1 MNPEIHPRM
10 MAKLIALSRARPT
23 MTDQELEDGS
33 RLAAKSG
40 MRHLDGLIK
49 VRDLGQPARARPL
62 PPPYSTNGEYR
73 QREAHEKTGSV
84 PNGTSVTTGA
94 GGDWPKSEMRALSL
108 SRILLA
114 GLSLALLQ
122 PLRAAP
128 GQVTFTL
135 SAGTV
140 GAFDFDVVTLAV
152 TQPDAPNSFTD
163 AVVTGKFARES
174 DAPFNKLDGFCDA
187 TCGSVFCV
195 RLMPKA
201 AGHHSFSGRYR
212 EADFERA
219 REATGMMGSSPL
231 SISCEQCGHVSRR
244 TLEDIAAGLALG
256 KRFNALHGHATNG
269 REVLAAAA
277 SDSVAATIV
286 QSAGEALESQA
297 ALLINMLDPEV
308 VGIGGGLGLSDG
320 PYWDH
325 FIASS
330 RRHVWSELHRDLPIL
345 QAATGVNAGW
355 IGAAAKGWR
364 EFPNG
369 SNQPQTLESKP

>member
-10 MAKLIALSRARPT
+10 MAKMIALSRPRPT
-23 MTDQELEDGS
+23 MTDQELEDGC

-40 MRHLDGLIK
+40 VRDPDGLIK
-49 VRDLGQPARARPL
+49 VRDLRQPARARPL
-62 PPPYSTNGEYR
+62 PPPCSANSEYR

-84 PNGTSVTTGA
+84 PNGASGTTGA
-94 GGDWPKSEMRALSL
+94 GGDWTKSDMRALSL

-174 DAPFNKLDGFCDA
+174 DAPFNKLDGSCDA

-201 AGHHSFSGRYR
+201 AGRHSFSGRYR

-219 REATGMMGSSPL
+219 RARSNRHDGKQSAEHSLRAMR
-231 SISCEQCGHVSRR
+231 SCQPAHAGGHCRR
-244 TLEDIAAGLALG
+244 AG
-256 KRFNALHGHATNG
+256 
-269 REVLAAAA
+269 
-277 SDSVAATIV
+277 
-286 QSAGEALESQA
+286 AGEAVQR
-297 ALLINMLDPEV
+297 
-308 VGIGGGLGLSDG
+308 
-320 PYWDH
+320 
-325 FIASS
+325 ASWPCDERPRS
-330 RRHVWSELHRDLPIL
+330 ARRCHRWQFGCDKDCP
-345 QAATGVNAGW
+345 
-355 IGAAAKGWR
+355 KR
-364 EFPNG
+364 R
-369 SNQPQTLESKP
+369 